1 MNNEDFFNYHMT
13 WKRARTPEE
22 VSQSEFTNYYRL
34 ENIRIRPIEYDYIDS
49 YSGRYGAPPAYVKNE
64 ATAEITLKH
73 QALTQL
79 ISDAELGRN
88 MRRLQNQI
96 DQRNPAVLD
105 AWEQLQTVLALTR

>member
-1 MNNEDFFNYHMT
+1 MNNEDFFNQHLT

-22 VSQSEFTNYYRL
+22 VSQSEFTTYYRL
-34 ENIRIRPIEYDYIDS
+34 ENIRVRPIEYDYIDS
-49 YSGRYGAPPAYVKNE
+49 YSGRHAYSSARSE